1 MTLILTA
8 LAALVATGLRFGR
21 PRLAAKWKLGML
33 ALLYWGAALMWCV
46 DGIAAL
52 SEGAAFVE
60 LADQAAVWD
69 DTLLGLSVIGLG
81 LAVWGVFS
89 ILRRIPARA

>member
-8 LAALVATGLRFGR
+8 LAALVVTALRLGR
-21 PRLAAKWKLGML
+21 PVLAVKWRLGML

-52 SEGAAFVE
+52 AEGAAFVE
-60 LADQAAVWD
+60 LADPAVVLD
-69 DTLLGLSVIGLG
+69 DSLLGLSVIGLG
-81 LAVWGVFS
+81 LVVWGVCS
-89 ILRRIPARA
+89 ALRRVPARA